1 MIAGNITTWKKKK
14 TAHAYFGRPYFS
26 KSFGGKIQPFSNRCC
41 REVNI
46 KQPEH
51 AWYKYP
57 FLSFSAGKQ
66 NVLTSRLLVN
76 SFNEKTNQML
86 VSIKSKKYIHEYAW
100 LKWVKNQLWSKIF
113 VLHFPSTSVSSV
125 LFTWATILPLA
136 FFLIRIFKTLKG
148 RYRPTRKYKMED

>member
-1 MIAGNITTWKKKK
+1 MIAENITTWKKKK
-14 TAHAYFGRPYFS
+14 TAHAYFGRPYF
-26 KSFGGKIQPFSNRCC
+26 FGGKIQPFSNRCC

-57 FLSFSAGKQ
+57 VLSFLAGKQ

-86 VSIKSKKYIHEYAW
+86 VSIKSKNMLD

-125 LFTWATILPLA
+125 LLHLSDNPSS
-136 FFLIRIFKTLKG
+136 FLIRISKTLKG
-148 RYRPTRKYKMED
+148 RHQPTRKYKMED

>member
-1 MIAGNITTWKKKK
+1 MIAENITTWKKKK
-14 TAHAYFGRPYFS
+14 RKRRMRILGARIFS

-57 FLSFSAGKQ
+57 FLSFLAGKQ
-66 NVLTSRLLVN
+66 NVLTSRLPVN

-100 LKWVKNQLWSKIF
+100 LKIF

-125 LFTWATILPLA
+125 LLHLSDNPSS
-136 FFLIRIFKTLKG
+136 FLIRIFKTLKG
-148 RYRPTRKYKMED
+148 RHQPTRKYKMED

>member
-1 MIAGNITTWKKKK
+1 MRAENITTWKKKNG
-14 TAHAYFGRPYFS
+14 ACVFWAPVFFS

-57 FLSFSAGKQ
+57 FLSFLAGKQ

-100 LKWVKNQLWSKIF
+100 LKMSEKSAVIENLRTT
-113 VLHFPSTSVSSV
+113 FPFYLCLVRSLALERQSFLL
-125 LFTWATILPLA
+125 LFSW
-136 FFLIRIFKTLKG
+136 FEYLKL
-148 RYRPTRKYKMED
+148 

>member
-1 MIAGNITTWKKKK
+1 MIAENITTWKKKK
-14 TAHAYFGRPYFS
+14 RRMRILGARIFS

-41 REVNI
+41 REVNV

-57 FLSFSAGKQ
+57 FLSFLAGKQ
-66 NVLTSRLLVN
+66 NVLTSRLPVN

-100 LKWVKNQLWSKIF
+100 LKMSEKSAVIENLRTT
-113 VLHFPSTSVSSV
+113 FPFYLCLVRSLALERQSF
-125 LFTWATILPLA
+125 LFLDSNI
-136 FFLIRIFKTLKG
+136 
-148 RYRPTRKYKMED
+148 

>member
-1 MIAGNITTWKKKK
+1 MIAENITTWGKKKRRMRILG
-14 TAHAYFGRPYFS
+14 ARIFS

-57 FLSFSAGKQ
+57 FLSFLAGKQ

-100 LKWVKNQLWSKIF
+100 LKMSEVIENLRTT
-113 VLHFPSTSVSSV
+113 FPFYLCLVRSLALERQSF
-125 LFTWATILPLA
+125 LFLDSNI
-136 FFLIRIFKTLKG
+136 
-148 RYRPTRKYKMED
+148 